1 MANGRRDDVVIT
13 IEAEEE
19 TQWLLHPS
27 AGNES
32 CCIFRVPQCL
42 VEINTK
48 TYQPHIVSIGPY
60 HSGKPHLQMMQQH
73 KGRYFR
79 DLLAR
84 TPPTGP
90 KLDDYLQAVA
100 SREHDIRRSYSET
113 INLCSRD
120 LVEMMVLDGLF
131 TIELFCKVARLSP
144 SDPDDAIFN
153 LGWVFPNLIRDLLR
167 LENQIPFFV
176 LQILLDKSKASR
188 KEDSQ
193 SSLAKLALEFINHAV
208 ETPPLIINQQ
218 FKVEAK
224 HLLDL
229 VRLSFIPQPPDQ
241 QSHPPQD
248 KKLKSIP
255 FPLVHLIRPL
265 KVIKSN
271 TRKAV
276 KKLLVGLKP
285 KTMKGNTNTSS
296 VELIQSAKKL
306 FIAGIKLK
314 SVEASSFLDIK
325 FHKGVLKIPN
335 ILLDNLRTDLFL
347 NFVAFE
353 QCYFHCS
360 KHITTYAAFMSCL
373 VRTPA
378 DATFL
383 CDRNIIENYLGT
395 NEEVADFF
403 RNLSKDVPFDIDQ
416 SFLCNLFNDV
426 NNYQRNVW
434 RVRWAGF
441 KFTYFD
447 TPWSFLSASAALI
460 LLLLTVLQAFYA
472 VYAFYHPQQ

>member
-1 MANGRRDDVVIT
+1 
-13 IEAEEE
+13 
-19 TQWLLHPS
+19 
-27 AGNES
+27 
-32 CCIFRVPQCL
+32 
-42 VEINTK
+42 
-48 TYQPHIVSIGPY
+48 
-60 HSGKPHLQMMQQH
+60 
-73 KGRYFR
+73 
-79 DLLAR
+79 
-84 TPPTGP
+84 
-90 KLDDYLQAVA
+90 
-100 SREHDIRRSYSET
+100 
-113 INLCSRD
+113 
-120 LVEMMVLDGLF
+120 MVLDGLF

-271 TRKAV
+271 TRKA
-276 KKLLVGLKP
+276 
-285 KTMKGNTNTSS
+285 
-296 VELIQSAKKL
+296 
-306 FIAGIKLK
+306 
-314 SVEASSFLDIK
+314 
-325 FHKGVLKIPN
+325 
-335 ILLDNLRTDLFL
+335 
-347 NFVAFE
+347 
-353 QCYFHCS
+353 CYFHCS